1 MLEVRLSTCAG
12 SRMAM
17 RQDSEYGG
25 PVAAIAAAVE
35 SQLDDMVAAATDAI
49 WAQVPAYGASK
60 DADLRADVLAHVASV
75 FRIFLSVLD
84 RDTPITMADFA
95 GTREQ
100 AGLREGQDISLADF
114 LRAFRI
120 GQQSLW
126 RSVLAATRDDP
137 EARDAALRLV
147 EPIMAVIEIG
157 STVAAEAYAEAQQH
171 RLAEHDR
178 ARRDLL
184 EDLLARQG
192 VAGTQKRGI
201 LRTAGL
207 DEDSRLLVASAM
219 LAEGCSAEHGL
230 SDAASAFAGARGGG
244 RGLSVVRQGEVVA
257 VLPVGA
263 PGEREAIEGVRQAC
277 AELKAQQLRLSVGI
291 STTHAGMHEV
301 PEAYAE
307 ARVARNGL
315 GDRDGVLALPL
326 LSAFDYLVLS
336 EGQTAQRL
344 IRREVAR
351 FVIEDAAAG
360 GVLIATLAEYAA
372 CDLNAKTA
380 AKRLHLH
387 VNTAYY
393 RLERI
398 AERTGCDLRSLRDVV
413 ELLIAI
419 RMLGGGRGGRGGRG
433 GGAPAP

>member
-1 MLEVRLSTCAG
+1 
-12 SRMAM
+12 MAM
-17 RQDSEYGG
+17 RQDSRHGG
-25 PVAAIAAAVE
+25 RGVAAIAATVE
-35 SQLDDMVAAATDAI
+35 SRLDEMVAAAADAI
-49 WAQVPAYGASK
+49 WDQVPAYRASK
-60 DADLRADVLAHVASV
+60 DPDLRADVLAHVASV

-84 RDTPITMADFA
+84 RETPVTRADFA

-126 RSVLAATRDDP
+126 RSVLSATRDNP

-147 EPIMAVIEIG
+147 EPIMGVIEIG

-207 DEDSRLLVASAM
+207 EQDSRLLVASAV
-219 LAEGCSAEHGL
+219 LAEGCSSEHGL
-230 SDAASAFAGARGGG
+230 TDAASAFAGGRGGG
-244 RGLSVVRQGEVVA
+244 RGLSVVRQEEVVA
-257 VLPVGA
+257 VVPVGA
-263 PGEREAIEGVRQAC
+263 AGEREAVECVQQAC
-277 AELKAQQLRLSVGI
+277 GELKRRRLLLSVGI
-291 STTHAGMHEV
+291 STAHPGLHEV

-307 ARVARNGL
+307 ARVARDGL
-315 GDRDGVLALPL
+315 GDRDGVLALPM

-336 EGQTAQRL
+336 QGQTAQRL
-344 IRREVAR
+344 IRPEVAR
-351 FVIEDAAAG
+351 FVTEDAAAG
-360 GVLIATLAEYAA
+360 GALIATLAEYAA
-372 CDLNAKTA
+372 CDLNAKTTA
-380 AKRLHLH
+380 QRLHLH

-398 AERTGCDLRSLRDVV
+398 AERTGCDLRSLSDVV

-419 RMLGGGRGGRGGRG
+419 RLLGGRGAVGL
-433 GGAPAP
+433 